1 MYMATAGNSQ
11 AGYAGGATTGQQ
23 IPVRQVSHEEWE
35 TVPRTIP
42 NFWVA
47 AATWLPLVALVVFV
61 RSDLLHSPYLDT
73 SFWNIVSFSMVATV
87 LAMIFGGGRQAPWMG
102 LGLGAGIYFLL
113 APAGDLQ
120 RILAVALAYFLLLA
134 LAVGVLDGR
143 LRRQLRTWKREA
155 AGGIALAQGQ
165 ERDFGIF
172 KQMSPTVWN
181 LALGALIYPLL
192 RLGWELAST
201 EVHSLHDLDEGYR
214 LDVLA
219 AVVLLGISLLV
230 SLLRWMRLKSM
241 GLFAL
246 EVPADHR
253 IGPTSLRAYGNA
265 ILIEKEETEVCLC
278 RNDDKNGA
286 KKEFADPRFIFCSE
300 VCPVHGVHAVNQRSA
315 EEFLGIAAQPWVYGE
330 NLNGKLLEGTG
341 QRLVIAGLSGWGSR
355 PVSVRASLLYGGGK
369 QASAYFVPA
378 SAREPLNRTKRRLVV
393 QTPAGESIT
402 ADTFEN
408 NERAEI
414 DRIDLRP
421 LGVEAQAVRVHGG
434 RPFLI

>member
-1 MYMATAGNSQ
+1 MATAGNSQ

-23 IPVRQVSHEEWE
+23 IPVRQISHEEWE

-192 RLGWELAST
+192 RLGWELIST
-201 EVHSLHDLDEGYR
+201 EVHSLHDLDAGYR
-214 LDVLA
+214 LDVLGA
-219 AVVLLGISLLV
+219 LVLLGISFLI
-230 SLLRWMRLKSM
+230 SLLRWLRMKSM

-246 EVPADHR
+246 EIPADPH
-253 IGPTSLRAYGNA
+253 IGPISLQVYGEA
-265 ILIEKEETEVCLC
+265 ILVETEETANCLC
-278 RNDDKNGA
+278 RHQDQNGN
-286 KKEFADPRFIFCSE
+286 KKAFVDPRFIFCSE
-300 VCPVHGVHAVNQRSA
+300 TCPVHGVHAVNQLDQA
-315 EEFLGIAAQPWVYGE
+315 EFLAIAAQPWVYGE
-330 NLNGKLLEGTG
+330 NMNGKLLEGTG
-341 QRLVIAGLSGWGSR
+341 QRLVIAGLSGWDSR
-355 PVSVRASLLYGGGK
+355 PVPVRAAWLFGGGK
-369 QASAYFVPA
+369 QASAYYTPT
-378 SAREPLNRTKRRLVV
+378 SAREPLNRAKRRLSV
-393 QTPAGESIT
+393 QTLQGNSIT
-402 ADTFEN
+402 ADIFEN
-408 NERAEI
+408 NEKEEL

-421 LGVEAQAVRVHGG
+421 VGINAQVVRVRGG